1 MDFEKTPDTRVL
13 SRVERRRQERARP
26 RRYRIR
32 WSRMA
37 RTAGWLLV
45 LTGAVIMVR
54 IPYFYLRSWWVGSH
68 LAARA
73 LTARTPKGAPKPGRP
88 VATSAWP
95 ASVQS
100 VLEIPKLGLTAP
112 VLEGTLDPQL
122 NVAVGHLPTSVSPG
136 QAGTSIL
143 AAHNATWFRHINR
156 LKPGNVITVVDR
168 HQTLTFRVT
177 KSAVVHVGTPVY
189 NSTNPSIVLEACYP
203 LNVLYLTPY
212 RYLVWAN
219 LVSSKHVTQG
229 QPPVPPNTQYEPA
242 GIPTAV
248 QAQGLTLAT
257 NYMPMG
263 TLTIQGHPSP
273 VWRQSNAP
281 LNAADATTTLYF
293 AMLHIAAADNPTWW
307 TELGPSIPYTTIE
320 PLVGAQVSHY
330 LSSANEFESVIK
342 STVLTTQLQVNVQ
355 LTGGTTPGSYHV
367 TLTTHVTGGH
377 VSLSQI
383 TLQPLS

>member
-26 RRYRIR
+26 RRYRIQ

-73 LTARTPKGAPKPGRP
+73 LTARTTKGAPKPGRP

-293 AMLHIAAADNPTWW
+293 AMIHIAAADNPTWW
-307 TELGPSIPYTTIE
+307 QQLAPHIPFSALE
-320 PLVGAQVSHY
+320 PLVSGQISRY
-330 LSSANEFESVIK
+330 LRATNEFET
-342 STVLTTQLQVNVQ
+342 STHRNVTQTELQTAVQVNSAA
-355 LTGGTTPGSYHV
+355 GTQDYIITMRTQVVGHEVFLASVAFQPGD
-367 TLTTHVTGGH
+367 
-377 VSLSQI
+377 
-383 TLQPLS
+383 